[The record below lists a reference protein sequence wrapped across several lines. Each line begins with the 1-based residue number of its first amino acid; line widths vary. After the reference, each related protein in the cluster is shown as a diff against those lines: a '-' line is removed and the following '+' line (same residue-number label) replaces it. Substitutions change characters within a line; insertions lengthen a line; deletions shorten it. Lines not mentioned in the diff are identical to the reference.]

1 MTDAELL
8 ETKRTFDQLDEDG
21 MTNDVLFAIQYPQ
34 AMLYILVSFSLENR
48 KRLS

>member
-21 MTNDVLFAIQYPQ
+21 MTNYVLFAIQYPQ
-34 AMLYILVSFSLENR
+34 AIHPGVF
-48 KRLS
+48 LSGE